1 MIPKISRGGRMGGL
15 LAYLQGPGVEN
26 EHERPRLITG
36 HDSVTGLG
44 YDDDLS
50 RGQAFAIAREIDA
63 PRRAFRTPVTLPN
76 YMRGPDGRTIIGAA
90 GRPLLDPLQPKRD
103 ANVWHCSLSLHPT
116 EGQLTDQQWAA
127 IAQDFMDLMGFTTA
141 GSGRSAARWA
151 AIHHGPSARGN
162 DHIHIAASAV
172 REDGTKVDTYN
183 DYNRAQ
189 NACQI
194 LEQRYDLQVVL
205 GRHDHRTSR
214 GWHRAELHAAAR
226 EAGIPRGKAK
236 QTMREGTI
244 EPASQHIERVVRAS
258 LAASENE
265 QQFVE
270 TMRRQGMLLTRARDP
285 ETGEVRGWCVGA
297 PPRGLGHHLSRP
309 TLKGGGTYGHD
320 LTLPRLRSNWSDTP
334 QTRRDAE
341 EQWRAAESD
350 AVRVLAGDASVIT
363 DPAPL
368 PEPLPSSATKLQ
380 INAGLAEMQQ
390 WANRLQSIPAENEA
404 AFAAAARQAAGV
416 MSALV
421 LRYEA
426 TPGAAAAAHSAA
438 RLATALARYAQL
450 PAHRD
455 LRLPDWQRSSV
466 SSMTTILL
474 ATRPDADPTLVYAT
488 MLQQIH
494 RTVEAI
500 ARAAHATGNA
510 HSARELHE
518 TSMRELDTIHNLD
531 GPATAVLAPTHGA
544 GDAAR
549 IAQIGRGAEAASEP
563 LLAAA
568 TTSPTRPLHGD
579 RNTFGRPLPQHVDLA
594 RFARLSHA
602 AGTTVRRAFDA
613 DSGRLDD
620 DFAPERRL
628 DDPSTKGRHAQSE
641 TARDNM
647 VAATAEPEIA
657 HDYIREQ
664 DRER

>member
-1 MIPKISRGGRMGGL
+1 MIPKISRGDRMSGL

-36 HDSVTGLG
+36 HEAVAGLG
-44 YDDDLS
+44 YDNVLS
-50 RGQAFAIAREIDA
+50 RQQALAIAREIDA
-63 PRRAFRTPVTLPN
+63 PRRAFGTPVMMPN
-76 YMRGPDGRTIIGAA
+76 YMRGPDGRTVISAA
-90 GRPLLDPLQPKRD
+90 GRPLVDPLQPERD

-116 EGQLTDQQWAA
+116 EGQLPDHRWAA

-151 AIHHGPSARGN
+151 AIHHGLSARGN

-172 REDGTKVDTYN
+172 REDSTKVDTYN

-189 NACQI
+189 KACQI

-236 QTMREGTI
+236 QAMREGTI

-285 ETGEVRGWCVGA
+285 ETGDVRGWCVGT
-297 PPRGLGHHLSRP
+297 PPPHPGHSRFRP

-320 LTLPRLRSNWSDTP
+320 LTLPRLRSNWADTP
-334 QTRRDAE
+334 QSRRDAE
-341 EQWRAAESD
+341 NQWRAAESD
-350 AVRVLAGDASVIT
+350 TARVLAGDLSAIT

-368 PEPLPSSATKLQ
+368 PEPLPPSPTRLH

-390 WANRLQSIPAENEA
+390 WANRFQSIPAANEA

-416 MSALV
+416 MSALA
-421 LRYEA
+421 LRYET

-438 RLATALARYAQL
+438 RLSTALARYAQL

-455 LRLPDWQRSSV
+455 TGLPDWQRRNSV

-488 MLQQIH
+488 MLQQVH

-518 TSMRELDTIHNLD
+518 SSMRELDTIHNL
-531 GPATAVLAPTHGA
+531 GGTATAVLAPVHGEH
-544 GDAAR
+544 DAVQ
-549 IAQIGRGAEAASEP
+549 IAQIGRGADTASAS

-568 TTSPTRPLHGD
+568 YSPTPPLGSD
-579 RNTFGRPLPQHVDLA
+579 RNNSGRPAPRRVDLT

-602 AGTTVRRAFDA
+602 ADTTNRHATETDT
-613 DSGRLDD
+613 DWLDD
-620 DFAPERRL
+620 DFEPAPF
-628 DDPSTKGRHAQSE
+628 PAGASTKNRDAQPDTS
-641 TARDNM
+641 RDNTI
-647 VAATAEPEIA
+647 ASTPELEIA
-657 HDYIREQ
+657 HDYSPGQ
-664 DRER
+664 GRER